1 MLGVGMGERGGGTV
15 KTKTNHKTIK
25 EFWFQ
30 LILSRDLDD
39 QRILQSDW
47 MRDTLGKRIASL
59 RYYLPL
65 MTISMQIEYWEY
77 QFIFSRDMSPAVWLD
92 ERQNWPHPTKSGSFS
107 FRELRSLDDYSMKN
121 SCSQLF
127 LEMLM
132 IKEFCNLTGRE
143 AQQATSD
150 IKL

>member
-47 MRDTLGKRIASL
+47 MRDTLGKKIASL

-65 MTISMQIEYWEY
+65 MIISMQIEYWEY
-77 QFIFSRDMSPAVWLD
+77 QLTFSRDKSPAIWLD
-92 ERQNWPHPTKSGSFS
+92 ERYNWPHPTKSGSF
-107 FRELRSLDDYSMKN
+107 RRYVPLMTNSMKN
-121 SCSQLF
+121 SCNQFF

-132 IKEFCNLTGRE
+132 VKEFCNLTGRE